1 MISQITAPLV
11 TVPSLHHFG
20 LSDDYIPGDVVAR
33 IRGVVMANPDCEFHT
48 YEGANHAFDNA
59 DFPMFH
65 QQASALA
72 WEPSGCP
79 LSKKARLNHC
89 PSQAGPSSAAVR
101 SLRPMS
107 RSFRKTVTGST

>member
-1 MISQITAPLV
+1 VVDTAPLV

-72 WEPSGCP
+72 WERTIHF
-79 LSKKARLNHC
+79 LSRHL
-89 PSQAGPSSAAVR
+89 P
-101 SLRPMS
+101 
-107 RSFRKTVTGST
+107 TVS